1 MERRK
6 IGVLWHSEGC
16 SFFLGSTRKKSVENE
31 SSFQRALDN
40 ENITT
45 VLKMEQ

>member
-1 MERRK
+1 M
-6 IGVLWHSEGC
+6 GALWNSEGC
-16 SFFLGSTRKKSVENE
+16 SFFLGSMRKKSVENE
-31 SSFQRALDN
+31 ISFQRTLDN